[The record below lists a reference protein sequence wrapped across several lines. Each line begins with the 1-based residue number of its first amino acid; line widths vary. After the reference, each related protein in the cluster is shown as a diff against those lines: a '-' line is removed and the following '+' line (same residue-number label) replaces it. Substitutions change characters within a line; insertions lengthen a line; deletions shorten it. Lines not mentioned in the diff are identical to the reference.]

1 MTDKYTD
8 CTVVHSIT
16 YDSSLC
22 KHSSLHIQYTG
33 VFVRQDCFCCWC
45 RQEQYTRQP
54 IPYFWGDYIFPI
66 SCRNSQDTMYD
77 CSLAHN
83 YPIYRAYIYL
93 SIFIDNVWIR
103 VEILY
108 WWWRIWQSNNAT
120 TYMLYMRLVVSTFYY
135 FVHRWLH
142 TSMFQWFNRISNH
155 ECTSNDNHNS
165 HKPWIES
172 IYILLVRRIY
182 PRKKDRVKH
191 DGGDHEE
198 NDDDNNDDDDD
209 VLATLIGVLNTNSH
223 ELETI
228 NGTGLFL
235 SSCLMEHNCQPNCS
249 FTTFRD
255 TLWVTA
261 TQEIEPGA
269 SISIDYGNLFYRPQ
283 KDRQAHLYQGYV
295 I

>member
-1 MTDKYTD
+1 
-8 CTVVHSIT
+8 
-16 YDSSLC
+16 
-22 KHSSLHIQYTG
+22 
-33 VFVRQDCFCCWC
+33 
-45 RQEQYTRQP
+45 
-54 IPYFWGDYIFPI
+54 
-66 SCRNSQDTMYD
+66 
-77 CSLAHN
+77 
-83 YPIYRAYIYL
+83 
-93 SIFIDNVWIR
+93 
-103 VEILY
+103 
-108 WWWRIWQSNNAT
+108 
-120 TYMLYMRLVVSTFYY
+120 
-135 FVHRWLH
+135 
-142 TSMFQWFNRISNH
+142 
-155 ECTSNDNHNS
+155 
-165 HKPWIES
+165 
-172 IYILLVRRIY
+172 VRRIY